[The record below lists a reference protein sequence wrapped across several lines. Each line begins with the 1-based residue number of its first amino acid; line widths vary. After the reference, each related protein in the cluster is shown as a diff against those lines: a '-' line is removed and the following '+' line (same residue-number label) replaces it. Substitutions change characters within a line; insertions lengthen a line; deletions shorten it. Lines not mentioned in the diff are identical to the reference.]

1 MGLNQLIEV
10 LLHELHPFE
19 SLSSSLIFI
28 GVILCTCVQISPIKI
43 NPWDI
48 MLGWIGERFNSGMNK
63 KIDKIDERVG
73 KLENQIDEHIEDS
86 KVEKVKKQRE
96 YLISFVDEGV
106 NGARHTKESFENALR
121 ACDDYEVFIRENH
134 IKNGVIQSTIHAIRT
149 KYEEHLVNADFA
161 TEEHYI
167 NQDKNGGN

>member
-1 MGLNQLIEV
+1 MGLNQLIET

-19 SLSSSLIFI
+19 SLSSSIIFI
-28 GVILCTCVQISPIKI
+28 SVILCTCVQISPIKI

-73 KLENQIDEHIEDS
+73 KLEGQFDEHMEDN
-86 KVEKVKKQRE
+86 KIEKVKKQRE

-106 NGARHTKESFENALR
+106 NGARHTKESFENAIR
-121 ACDDYEVFIRENH
+121 ACDAYEKFIKENK
-134 IKNGVIQSTIHAIRT
+134 IENGVIQSTIYAIRT
-149 KYEEHLVNADFA
+149 KYEEHLINADFA